1 MEVDWEGI
9 IYIYTPD
16 WFSFESGLGGET
28 DPENSRPR
36 VFWLPVTCCF
46 WVLGWATTSIFG
58 YLWIEVK
65 HSAFSELIPVSI
77 MMKAGCYDGW
87 CSWCGGWGWGC
98 CASRTQAMGVQSD
111 MEIVQMVG
119 IQRKYLE
126 TLMISLQECHAAR
139 LEIFV
144 GINSVNSNLVVG
156 LVVWIVL
163 KPGHTSYFNWKDPEL
178 RKRTSSHR
186 KLPWI
191 SSLPRSRWSQAR
203 GRSKQSYESLIW
215 SFFARGALW

>member
-1 MEVDWEGI
+1 MER
-9 IYIYTPD
+9 
-16 WFSFESGLGGET
+16 

-36 VFWLPVTCCF
+36 VFWLPVTCCL
-46 WVLGWATTSIFG
+46 WVLGWATASIFG

-87 CSWCGGWGWGC
+87 CSWCGGAGDVELPEARPWAFRATWRSFKWW
-98 CASRTQAMGVQSD
+98 ASRENIWRHWWSLCKSAMLPGLRSLLESTQS
-111 MEIVQMVG
+111 I
-119 IQRKYLE
+119 
-126 TLMISLQECHAAR
+126 H
-139 LEIFV
+139 
-144 GINSVNSNLVVG
+144 VNSNLVVG
-156 LVVWIVL
+156 LVVRIVL

-203 GRSKQSYESLIW
+203 YMIFLRQ
-215 SFFARGALW
+215 GALW